1 MFDPDLIH
9 KINNG
14 RCFALIGSG
23 PSCEVGYPSW
33 AKLTQDVWAEVLR
46 EKPTADQKS
55 FDRFIARMEFAAAL
69 RQAEVE
75 LGSRTALI
83 SVVQRVFIPVAQRV
97 AHPIYEYLARWPFAC
112 YLTTNYDNEI
122 QKALNGLN
130 VHFQT
135 ISNTIQDLALLRDGA
150 DHLIVKLHADL
161 TAPERMVLTSLDYS
175 TLISAPDREPF
186 RARLRQIFET
196 FDILLVGHSMS
207 DPDLQHVLAIAKHSA
222 SADHPI
228 FMMVANATPGD
239 KREYLEKFNIR
250 LLAYED
256 TDGYHRGLKGMLS
269 MADRFI
275 AARGDAPAKNISHLK
290 DEIADATSLLIYRRL
305 RTVVSQEPITQ
316 ALAPLLLKALATSS
330 SPIAFDSI
338 VANPAVAA
346 LAKTPDLMAQLRQC
360 LTDLKF
366 QGLVAQKSDSF
377 SITNSGEAAVNN
389 VYSQRKVEEDQAF
402 GQFRLDLEGK
412 LPGLTSGE
420 HDQAVDAFR
429 NCLVSAFRE
438 RGISM
443 ANVIIG
449 GQASGATELTDLFRQ
464 LTAQSRQF
472 KRPEVREAFMEA
484 GRDFLVEPSE
494 PQQRY
499 LASVS
504 QGFFLYH
511 LAGLDPSCG
520 KVRNS
525 LFRETCWFLD
535 SSVLLPL
542 LAKGCSSHDYADDLF
557 TSLKAAKATLF
568 TTPQLLKEVWHHLK
582 WATDFVLGKGIDSPD
597 FLLAAM
603 ARENFKQ
610 NLFIDGYIRLSADGA
625 VGTFKDYLQLIS
637 IAGLSQD
644 ALQAWSRDAG
654 VRPVSISD
662 FVGFVGTHWGDVEEL
677 KEVLAEQRKKAGTF
691 RGDYQ
696 VAAEAE
702 VLAVIRRVRTDEYS
716 IPGGAAKPLRTYF
729 VSQSRSLDRVDTA
742 DGAVSWSPEALYR
755 YASALPGAHLK
766 PELLQQ
772 CMLSE
777 YFYAGVTFIDKP
789 RYRKFF
795 GPAVNQA
802 KLDYKDQVQ
811 KYLDET
817 EQTDRLH
824 DFDEAFDR
832 VPDLEK
838 PFFVGQM
845 GWKLARTIEEKAKQ
859 AVEIANAKAAKAES
873 DRMSAEI
880 RAKSAESSAEGDRKK
895 RATAEQ
901 EANRQRNLQDP
912 EHLKKRQRQAK
923 ERDRKKRR

>member
-14 RCFALIGSG
+14 RCFVLIGAG
-23 PSCEVGYPSW
+23 PSSEIGYPSW
-33 AKLTQDVWAEVLR
+33 ERLTKDVWSNVLR
-46 EKPTADQKS
+46 AKPTADQKS
-55 FDRFIARMEFAAAL
+55 FDQFIARKDFPAAL

-75 LGSRTALI
+75 LGSRSELI
-83 SVVQRVFIPVAQRV
+83 FVVQHVLLPVARSV
-97 AHPIYEYLARWPFAC
+97 AHPIYEYLAKWPFAC

-122 QKALNGLN
+122 QKALNALN
-130 VHFQT
+130 VYFQT
-135 ISNTIQDLALLRDGA
+135 ISNTIQDLAMLRDGA
-150 DHLIVKLHADL
+150 DNLIVKLHADL
-161 TAPERMVLTSLDYS
+161 TAPARMVLTSQDYN
-175 TLISAPDREPF
+175 TLISAPEGDPF

-196 FDILLVGHSMS
+196 FNILVVGHSMT
-207 DPDLQHVLAIAKHSA
+207 DPDLQLVLATAKHSA

-228 FMMVANATPGD
+228 FMIVANATAGD
-239 KREYLEKFNIR
+239 EREFLEKFNIR
-250 LLAYED
+250 LISYED
-256 TDGYHRGLKGMLS
+256 ADGTHRRLKGMLS

-275 AARGDAPAKNISHLK
+275 AARGDAPPQNISHLK

-316 ALAPLLLKALATSS
+316 TLAPLLLKAVATSS
-330 SPIAFDSI
+330 SPISFASLI
-338 VANPAVAA
+338 VAPAVAA
-346 LAKTPDLMAQLRQC
+346 LAKTPDLSTQLRQC
-360 LTDLKF
+360 LADLKS
-366 QGLVAQKSDSF
+366 QGLVVEKSDSI
-377 SITNSGEAAVNN
+377 SITKSGEKAVND
-389 VYSQRKVEEDQAF
+389 VSSQRKLEEDQAF
-402 GQFRLDLEGK
+402 GQFRLDLEAK
-412 LPGLTSGE
+412 ISGLTPLE

-429 NCLVSAFRE
+429 NCLVSAFRD

-443 ANVIIG
+443 ANVVIG

-472 KRPEVREAFMEA
+472 KRQEVREAFMEA
-484 GRDFLVEPSE
+484 GRDFLVEPSD
-494 PQQRY
+494 PQQKY

-542 LAKGCSSHDYADDLF
+542 LAKGCSSHGYADDLF

-568 TTPQLLKEVWHHLK
+568 TTPQLLKEVWNHLK
-582 WATDFVLGKGIDSPD
+582 WATDFVLEKGIDSPD

-637 IAGLSQD
+637 IAGLTQD
-644 ALQAWSRDAG
+644 ALEAWSREAG
-654 VRPVSISD
+654 VHPVSISD
-662 FVGFVGTHWGDVEEL
+662 FVGFIDRHWGDVEEL
-677 KEVLAEQRKKAGTF
+677 KDVLAEQRKKAGTF

-702 VLAVIRRVRTDEYS
+702 VLAVIRRIRTGEYS
-716 IPGGAAKPLRTYF
+716 IPGGTAKPLRTYF
-729 VSQSRSLDRVDTA
+729 VSQSRSLDRVDNA

-755 YASALPGAHLK
+755 YASALPGANLK

-777 YFYAGVTFIDKP
+777 YYYAGVTFIDQP

-802 KLDYKDQVQ
+802 KLDYKEQVQ
-811 KYLDET
+811 KYLEEI

-824 DFDEAFDR
+824 EFDEAFDR

-845 GWKLARTIEEKAKQ
+845 AWKLARTIEEKAKH
-859 AVEIANAKAAKAES
+859 AVDLANTKAAKA
-873 DRMSAEI
+873 DAARKSAEV
-880 RAKSAESSAEGDRKK
+880 RAVDAESSAKEERKR
-895 RATAEQ
+895 RAAAEH

-912 EHLKKRQRQAK
+912 SHLRKKQRQAK
-923 ERDRKKRR
+923 ERRKKKR

>member
-14 RCFALIGSG
+14 RCFVLIGSG
-23 PSCEVGYPSW
+23 PSSEIGYPSW
-33 AKLTQDVWAEVLR
+33 EKLTKDVWDEVLR
-46 EKPTADQKS
+46 AKPTADQRS
-55 FDRFIARMEFAAAL
+55 FDQFIARKNFPAAL
-69 RQAEVE
+69 RQSEVE

-83 SVVQRVFIPVAQRV
+83 SVVQRVFLPVARSV
-97 AHPIYEYLARWPFAC
+97 AHPIYEYLAKWPFAC
-112 YLTTNYDNEI
+112 YLTTNYDNEV
-122 QKALNGLN
+122 QKALKAQN
-130 VHFQT
+130 VYFQT
-135 ISNTIQDLALLRDGA
+135 ISNTIQELALLRDGA
-150 DHLIVKLHADL
+150 CDLIVKLHADL
-161 TAPERMVLTSLDYS
+161 TAPSRMVLTSQDYDK
-175 TLISAPDREPF
+175 LISAPDGDPF

-196 FDILLVGHSMS
+196 FNILVVGHSMS
-207 DPDLQHVLAIAKHSA
+207 DPDLQLVLATAKHSA

-228 FMMVANATPGD
+228 FMIVANATAGD
-239 KREYLEKFNIR
+239 EREFLEQFNIR
-250 LLAYED
+250 LISYED
-256 TDGYHRGLKGMLS
+256 TDSTHKRLKGMLS

-275 AARGDAPAKNISHLK
+275 AARGDAPSQNISNLK

-316 ALAPLLLKALATSS
+316 ALAPLLLKAIATSA
-330 SPIAFDSI
+330 SPISFISI
-338 VANPAVAA
+338 IATPAVAA
-346 LAKTPDLMAQLRQC
+346 LAKTPDLTAQLRQC
-360 LTDLKF
+360 LAELKS
-366 QGLVAQKSDSF
+366 QGLIIEKSDSF
-377 SITNSGEAAVNN
+377 SITKSGEKAVSD
-389 VYSQRKVEEDQAF
+389 VSSQRKLEEDQAF
-402 GQFRLDLEGK
+402 GQFRLDLGAK
-412 LPGLTSGE
+412 LSGLTPAE

-443 ANVIIG
+443 ANVVIG
-449 GQASGATELTDLFRQ
+449 GQVSGATELTDLFRQ

-484 GRDFLVEPSE
+484 GRDFLVEPSG

-525 LFRETCWFLD
+525 LFRGTCWFLD
-535 SSVLLPL
+535 SSILLPL

-557 TSLKAAKATLF
+557 TSLKMAKATLF
-568 TTPQLLKEVWHHLK
+568 TTPQFLKEVWHHLK
-582 WATDFVLGKGIDSPD
+582 WATDFVLVKGIDSPD

-644 ALQAWSRDAG
+644 ALEAWSSDAG
-654 VRPVSISD
+654 VQPVSISD
-662 FVGFVGTHWGDVEEL
+662 FFGFVDRHWGDVEEL
-677 KEVLAEQRKKAGTF
+677 KDVLAEQRKKAGTF

-702 VLAVIRRVRTDEYS
+702 VLAVIRRIRMGEYS
-716 IPGGAAKPLRTYF
+716 LPGGAAKPLRTYF

-755 YASALPGAHLK
+755 YASALPGANLK

-772 CMLSE
+772 CMLNE
-777 YFYAGVTFIDKP
+777 YYYAGVTFIDQP

-824 DFDEAFDR
+824 EFDEAFDR

-845 GWKLARTIEEKAKQ
+845 GWKLARTTEEKAKR

-873 DRMSAEI
+873 DRKSAEI
-880 RAKSAESSAEGDRKK
+880 RAKSAETNAEVDRKK

-912 EHLKKRQRQAK
+912 KHLQKRHRQAK

>member
-14 RCFALIGSG
+14 RCFVLIGSG
-23 PSCEVGYPSW
+23 PSSEIGYPSW
-33 AKLTQDVWAEVLR
+33 EKLTKDVWAEVLR
-46 EKPTADQKS
+46 AKPTADQPS
-55 FDRFIARMEFAAAL
+55 FDQFVARKDFPAAL

-75 LGSRTALI
+75 LGNRTALI
-83 SVVQRVFIPVAQRV
+83 SVVQKVFVPVARSV
-97 AHPIYEYLARWPFAC
+97 AHPIYEYLAKWPFAC

-122 QKALNGLN
+122 QKALKALN
-130 VHFQT
+130 VYFQAV
-135 ISNTIQDLALLRDGA
+135 SNSIQDLALLRDGA
-150 DHLIVKLHADL
+150 GNLIVKLHADL
-161 TAPERMVLTSLDYS
+161 TAPARMVLTSQDYN
-175 TLISAPDREPF
+175 TLISAPEGDPF

-196 FDILLVGHSMS
+196 FNILVVGHSMS
-207 DPDLQHVLAIAKHSA
+207 DPDLQLVLATAKHSA

-228 FMMVANATPGD
+228 FMIVANATAGD
-239 KREYLEKFNIR
+239 EREFLEKFNIR
-250 LLAYED
+250 LISYED
-256 TDGYHRGLKGMLS
+256 TDGTHRRLKSMLS

-275 AARGDAPAKNISHLK
+275 AARGDAPAQNISHLK

-316 ALAPLLLKALATSS
+316 ALAPLLLKAIATSS
-330 SPIAFDSI
+330 SPISFASI
-338 VANPAVAA
+338 IAAPAVAA
-346 LAKTPDLMAQLRQC
+346 LAKTPDLTAQLRQC
-360 LTDLKF
+360 LADLKS
-366 QGLVAQKSDSF
+366 QGLVAEKGDSF
-377 SITNSGEAAVNN
+377 SITKTGEKAVHE
-389 VYSQRKVEEDQAF
+389 VSSQRKLEEDQAF
-402 GQFRLDLEGK
+402 GQFRLDLESK
-412 LPGLTSGE
+412 LSGLTPVE

-429 NCLVSAFRE
+429 SCLVSAFRD

-443 ANVIIG
+443 ANVVIG
-449 GQASGATELTDLFRQ
+449 GQASGATELTDVFRQ

-520 KVRNS
+520 KVRNN

-582 WATDFVLGKGIDSPD
+582 WATDFVLEKGIDSPD

-644 ALQAWSRDAG
+644 ALEAWSHKAG
-654 VRPVSISD
+654 VEPVSISD
-662 FVGFVGTHWGDVEEL
+662 FVGFVDRHWGDVEEL
-677 KEVLAEQRKKAGTF
+677 KEALAEQRKKSGTF

-696 VAAEAE
+696 VEAEAE
-702 VLAVIRRVRTDEYS
+702 VLAVIRRIRTGEYS
-716 IPGGAAKPLRTYF
+716 IPSGVKPLRTYF

-755 YASALPGAHLK
+755 YASALPGANLK

-772 CMLSE
+772 CMLNE
-777 YFYAGVTFIDKP
+777 YYYAGVTFIDQP

-824 DFDEAFDR
+824 EFDEAFDR

-845 GWKLARTIEEKAKQ
+845 GWKLARTIEEKANH
-859 AVEIANAKAAKAES
+859 AVEVANAKAAKAES
-873 DRMSAEI
+873 DR
-880 RAKSAESSAEGDRKK
+880 KSAESRATSAETNAEVDRRK
-895 RATAEQ
+895 RAAAEQ

-912 EHLKKRQRQAK
+912 KHLQKRQRQAK
-923 ERDRKKRR
+923 ERARKKRR

>member
-14 RCFALIGSG
+14 RCFVLIGSG
-23 PSCEVGYPSW
+23 PSSEVGYPSW
-33 AKLTQDVWAEVLR
+33 EKLTKDVWGEVLR
-46 EKPTADQKS
+46 AKPTADQKS
-55 FDRFIARMEFAAAL
+55 FDQFLARKDFPAAL

-75 LGSRTALI
+75 LGSRPALI
-83 SVVQRVFIPVAQRV
+83 SVVQKVFLPVSRSV
-97 AHPIYEYLARWPFAC
+97 AHPIYEYLAKWPFAC

-122 QKALNGLN
+122 QKALKALS
-130 VHFQT
+130 VYFQT
-135 ISNTIQDLALLRDGA
+135 VSNTIQDLALLRDGA
-150 DHLIVKLHADL
+150 SNLIVKLHADL
-161 TAPERMVLTSLDYS
+161 TVPARMVLTSQDYN
-175 TLISAPDREPF
+175 TLISAPEGDPF

-196 FDILLVGHSMS
+196 FNILVVGHSMS
-207 DPDLQHVLAIAKHSA
+207 DPDLQLVLATAKHSA

-228 FMMVANATPGD
+228 FMIVANATAGD
-239 KREYLEKFNIR
+239 EREFLEKFNIR
-250 LLAYED
+250 LISYED
-256 TDGYHRGLKGMLS
+256 TDGTHRRLKGMLS

-275 AARGDAPAKNISHLK
+275 AARGDAPAQNTSHLK

-330 SPIAFDSI
+330 SPISFASLI
-338 VANPAVAA
+338 AAPAIAA
-346 LAKTPDLMAQLRQC
+346 LAKTPDLAAQLRQC
-360 LTDLKF
+360 LTDLKS
-366 QGLVAQKSDSF
+366 QGLVVEKSDLF
-377 SITNSGEAAVNN
+377 SITKTGEKAVSD
-389 VYSQRKVEEDQAF
+389 VSSQRKLEEDQAF
-402 GQFRLDLEGK
+402 GQFRLDLEAK
-412 LPGLTSGE
+412 LSGLTSAE
-420 HDQAVDAFR
+420 YDQAIEAFR
-429 NCLVSAFRE
+429 NCLVSAFRD
-438 RGISM
+438 RGVSM
-443 ANVIIG
+443 ANVVIG
-449 GQASGATELTDLFRQ
+449 GQVSGATELTDLFRQ

-472 KRPEVREAFMEA
+472 KRLEVRDAFMEA
-484 GRDFLVEPSE
+484 GRNFLVEPSE

-525 LFRETCWFLD
+525 LFRDTCWFLD

-542 LAKGCSSHDYADDLF
+542 LAKGCSSHDYAVDLF
-557 TSLKAAKATLF
+557 NSLTAAKATLF

-582 WATDFVLGKGIDSPD
+582 WATDFVLEKGIDSPD

-637 IAGLSQD
+637 IAGLSQG
-644 ALQAWSRDAG
+644 ALEAWSSAAG
-654 VRPVSISD
+654 VQPVSISD
-662 FVGFVGTHWGDVEEL
+662 FVGFVDRHWGDVEEL

-702 VLAVIRRVRTDEYS
+702 VLAVIRRIRTGEYS
-716 IPGGAAKPLRTYF
+716 IPGGSKPLRTYF

-755 YASALPGAHLK
+755 YASALPGANLK

-777 YFYAGVTFIDKP
+777 YYYAGVTFIDKP

-802 KLDYKDQVQ
+802 KLDYNDQVQ

-824 DFDEAFDR
+824 EFDEAFDR

-845 GWKLARTIEEKAKQ
+845 GWKLARIIEEKAKH
-859 AVEIANAKAAKAES
+859 AVEIANAKAAKAEA
-873 DRMSAEI
+873 DR
-880 RAKSAESSAEGDRKK
+880 KSAEVRATSAESTAEADRRK
-895 RATAEQ
+895 RAAAEQ

-912 EHLKKRQRQAK
+912 KHLKKRQRQAK
-923 ERDRKKRR
+923 ERARKKRK

>member
-14 RCFALIGSG
+14 RCFVLIGSG
-23 PSCEVGYPSW
+23 PSSEIGYPSW
-33 AKLTQDVWAEVLR
+33 EKLTKDVWAEVLR
-46 EKPTADQKS
+46 AKPTADQPS
-55 FDRFIARMEFAAAL
+55 FDQFVARKDFPAAL

-75 LGSRTALI
+75 LGNRTALI
-83 SVVQRVFIPVAQRV
+83 SVVQKVFVPVARSV
-97 AHPIYEYLARWPFAC
+97 AHPIYEYLAKWPFAC

-122 QKALNGLN
+122 QKALKALN
-130 VHFQT
+130 VYFQAV
-135 ISNTIQDLALLRDGA
+135 SNSIQDLALLRDGA
-150 DHLIVKLHADL
+150 GNLIVKLHADL
-161 TAPERMVLTSLDYS
+161 TAPARMVLTSQDYN
-175 TLISAPDREPF
+175 TLISAPEGDPF

-196 FDILLVGHSMS
+196 FNILVVGHSMS
-207 DPDLQHVLAIAKHSA
+207 DPDLQLVLATAKHSA

-228 FMMVANATPGD
+228 FMIVANAAAGD
-239 KREYLEKFNIR
+239 EREFLEKFNIR
-250 LLAYED
+250 LISYED
-256 TDGYHRGLKGMLS
+256 TDGTHRRLKSMLS

-275 AARGDAPAKNISHLK
+275 AARGDAPAQNISHLK

-316 ALAPLLLKALATSS
+316 ALAPLLLKAIATSS
-330 SPIAFDSI
+330 SPISFASI
-338 VANPAVAA
+338 IAAPAVAA
-346 LAKTPDLMAQLRQC
+346 LAKTPDLTAQLRQC
-360 LTDLKF
+360 LADLKS
-366 QGLVAQKSDSF
+366 QGLVAEKGDSF
-377 SITNSGEAAVNN
+377 SITKTGEKAVHE
-389 VYSQRKVEEDQAF
+389 VSSQRKLEEDQAF
-402 GQFRLDLEGK
+402 GQFRLDLESK
-412 LPGLTSGE
+412 LSGLTPVE

-429 NCLVSAFRE
+429 SCLVSAFRD

-443 ANVIIG
+443 ANVVIG
-449 GQASGATELTDLFRQ
+449 GQASGATELTDVFRQ

-520 KVRNS
+520 KVRNN

-582 WATDFVLGKGIDSPD
+582 WATDFVLEKGIDSPD

-644 ALQAWSRDAG
+644 ALEAWSHKAG
-654 VRPVSISD
+654 VEPVSISD
-662 FVGFVGTHWGDVEEL
+662 FVGFVDRHWGDVEEL
-677 KEVLAEQRKKAGTF
+677 KEALAEQRKKSGTF

-696 VAAEAE
+696 VEAEAE
-702 VLAVIRRVRTDEYS
+702 VLAVIRRIRTGEYS
-716 IPGGAAKPLRTYF
+716 IPSGVKPLRTYF

-755 YASALPGAHLK
+755 YASALPGANLK

-772 CMLSE
+772 CMLNE
-777 YFYAGVTFIDKP
+777 YYYAGVTFIDQP

-824 DFDEAFDR
+824 EFDEAFDR

-845 GWKLARTIEEKAKQ
+845 GWKLARTIEEKANH
-859 AVEIANAKAAKAES
+859 AVEVANAKAAKAES
-873 DRMSAEI
+873 DR
-880 RAKSAESSAEGDRKK
+880 KSAESRATSAETNAEVDRRK
-895 RATAEQ
+895 RAAAEQ

-912 EHLKKRQRQAK
+912 KHLQKRQRQAK
-923 ERDRKKRR
+923 ERARKKRR